1 MAGNVRRLFLGQ
13 RLRLGLTFLL
23 LDTILF
29 FCFKNHDDDSHRTN
43 E

>member
-1 MAGNVRRLFLGQ
+1 MAGNVGWLFLGQ

-23 LDTILF
+23 LEALLF
-29 FCFKNHDDDSHRTN
+29 FCLKNHDDDRHRSH